1 MKKAAF
7 ILGTISVIVLALGLL
22 FRVHQWDGSGIIL
35 IFGMLLSVISLVT
48 IAVYLAKTN
57 SVYKKTYIFW
67 SISTFIMIVGLFLKI
82 NHYSGSEILHTIGTG
97 GFIISTAF
105 FALKL
110 FKSQ

>member
-1 MKKAAF
+1 MKKAVF
-7 ILGTISVIVLALGLL
+7 ILGAISVIVLALGLL
-22 FRVHQWDGSGIIL
+22 FKVHHWDGSGIIL

-57 SVYKKTYIFW
+57 SIYKKTYIYW
-67 SISTFIMIVGLFLKI
+67 AISTFIVIVGLFFKI
-82 NHYSGSEILHTIGTG
+82 NHYSGSEILQTIGTG
-97 GFIISTAF
+97 LFIISTVF